1 MTVALIPGSF
11 DPPTNGH
18 LDVIERCARLFDE
31 VVVAVIK
38 NPSKQP
44 LFTEVERIELLVTVT
59 SRWDNVTIGAFG
71 GLLVDYAEEV
81 GADVIVKGLRAV
93 TDFDYELQMSQM
105 NRALSGIDTFFVATS
120 PEYGYLSSS
129 LVKEVSQYGGRVDE
143 LVPEMVAAA
152 LKERFACAQS
162 RLCPTR
168 SRRTSRFPRCPG
180 TSSTC
185 SRT

>member
-1 MTVALIPGSF
+1 MTAALIPGSF

-18 LDVIERCARLFDE
+18 LDVIERCEGLFDE
-31 VVVAVIK
+31 IIVAIIE
-38 NPSKQP
+38 NPSKNQ
-44 LFTEVERIELLVTVT
+44 LFTVAERAEMLAAITN
-59 SRWDNVTIGAFG
+59 RWDNVTIGSFD

-129 LVKEVSQYGGRVDE
+129 LVKEVSSFGGSVDA
-143 LVPEMVAAA
+143 LVPEVVATA
-152 LKERFACAQS
+152 LKERA
-162 RLCPTR
+162 
-168 SRRTSRFPRCPG
+168 G
-180 TSSTC
+180 
-185 SRT
+185 

>member
-1 MTVALIPGSF
+1 MTAALIPGSF

-18 LDVIERCARLFDE
+18 LDVIERCEGLFGE
-31 VVVAVIK
+31 IIVAIIL
-38 NPSKQP
+38 NPSKEA
-44 LFTEVERIELLVTVT
+44 LFTEAERTEMLKAMTD
-59 SRWDNVTIGAFG
+59 RWDNVTIGSFG

-129 LVKEVSQYGGRVDE
+129 LVKEVSQYGGAVDE
-143 LVPEMVAAA
+143 LVPEIVATA
-152 LKERFACAQS
+152 LKERYA
-162 RLCPTR
+162 
-168 SRRTSRFPRCPG
+168 
-180 TSSTC
+180 
-185 SRT
+185 

>member
-1 MTVALIPGSF
+1 MTTALIPGSF

-18 LDVIERCARLFDE
+18 LDVIERCAALFDDII
-31 VVVAVIK
+31 VAVIR

-44 LFTEVERIELLVTVT
+44 LFSEAERVQMLEVMTD
-59 SRWDNVTIGAFG
+59 RWDNVSVGSFD
-71 GLLVDYAEEV
+71 GLLVDYVEEA

-129 LVKEVSQYGGRVDE
+129 LVKDVSQYGGSIDE
-143 LVPEMVAAA
+143 LVPELVAAA
-152 LKERFACAQS
+152 LKERFA
-162 RLCPTR
+162 
-168 SRRTSRFPRCPG
+168 
-180 TSSTC
+180 
-185 SRT
+185 